1 MKSRIL
7 IVSSILLAVPTLLT
21 SCSSKEQV
29 LIYTTTEEERNVF
42 IQKELNEKFPNY
54 NVVVQYM
61 GTGSLFTKL
70 SSEGT
75 STDCDIFYELETCSA
90 ESLLASNANLFA
102 SLDDYD
108 FSIYDSSVT
117 GYLAKHKKYAINS
130 KLNTGVL
137 YNKKVLTANGLSI
150 PTKYSDL
157 LDSKYKGLVET
168 SNPKSSGTGYSIY
181 NGLASAD
188 GLDNAL
194 TYFGSLSTNI
204 KEFTSSGSAPIK
216 AVDRGDVAVGFG
228 MLWQCVEYSNNNS
241 DLGFTFLDK
250 GSAYNLYSSGMIGG
264 HEKRSAVKEV
274 FDYFYNTI
282 NKEQTQSFVPDKI
295 YKDQAAPT
303 IANYP
308 TNVTEVTMQGLF
320 DPAYKAN
327 LIDKWTF

>member
-1 MKSRIL
+1 MRLQKL
-7 IVSSILLAVPTLLT
+7 SILPVLLAIPTLLAG
-21 SCSSKEQV
+21 CSSKEQV
-29 LIYTTTEEERNVF
+29 LIYTTTEEERNVV

-90 ESLLASNANLFA
+90 ESLLASNADLFA

-117 GYLAKHKKYAINS
+117 GYLSKHKKYAINS

-181 NGLASAD
+181 NGLASSD

-194 TYFGSLSTNI
+194 TYFSSLSANV

-282 NKEQTQSFVPDKI
+282 NEEQTQSFVPDKI
-295 YKDQAAPT
+295 YKNQTAPT

-308 TNVTEVTMQGLF
+308 TNVSEVAMQGLF

-327 LIDKWTF
+327 LIDKWAF